1 MLEDRPPGNEQ
12 RLSFSIDLLKLARW
26 LEDEKEKQPDD
37 SNNSVSNIKCL
48 TSSVEIDKRN
58 DDILAAGNGSR
69 NRGREE
75 EYCPGSSVGSSGE

>member
-12 RLSFSIDLLKLARW
+12 RLSFSIDILKLTRW
-26 LEDEKEKQPDD
+26 LKDEKEMQSDD

-48 TSSVEIDKRN
+48 TGPAEIDKRIN
-58 DDILAAGNGSR
+58 DILAAGNGSR

-75 EYCPGSSVGSSGE
+75 EYCPGSSAGSSGE